1 MRALRVAV
9 AGDGSKPP
17 LWTGS
22 RCPRDA
28 MDNPGYSGA
37 FVGYIKRH
45 PSINQ
50 TNHPDQLPAYGLAVD
65 ASAAPDRVVGR
76 RGLRISASFRLVV
89 AVLRQRPSRFPT

>member
-1 MRALRVAV
+1 MPTTVHELRGQSYMRHRPSY
-9 AGDGSKPP
+9 AGI
-17 LWTGS
+17 LHES
-22 RCPRDA
+22 RR
-28 MDNPGYSGA
+28 PGYSGA

>member
-1 MRALRVAV
+1 
-9 AGDGSKPP
+9 
-17 LWTGS
+17 
-22 RCPRDA
+22 

-37 FVGYIKRH
+37 FVGYIMRH

-65 ASAAPDRVVGR
+65 ASAAPDHVVGR

>member
-1 MRALRVAV
+1 
-9 AGDGSKPP
+9 
-17 LWTGS
+17 
-22 RCPRDA
+22 

-65 ASAAPDRVVGR
+65 ASAAPPDRVVGR
-76 RGLRISASFRLVV
+76 RGLHISASFRLVV
-89 AVLRQRPSRFPT
+89 AVLRQCSSRFPT

>member
-1 MRALRVAV
+1 
-9 AGDGSKPP
+9 
-17 LWTGS
+17 
-22 RCPRDA
+22 

-45 PSINQ
+45 PNINQ

-76 RGLRISASFRLVV
+76 RGLRISASFRLFV